1 MSDSNNMPPGA
12 SEALDR
18 IHEAEDAA
26 AAARDAVY
34 KAVYRSM
41 VDGLTAGDAARLVY
55 TPGYTTCSYKSLRT
69 VLDESGEHTAEIIG
83 LLGRLARGEGGEA
96 LRADTTALIETM
108 THKEAIWHSEMV
120 DVKGWA

>member
-12 SEALDR
+12 SQALDR

-83 LLGRLARGEGGEA
+83 LLGRLARGEGEGEGSSSGFPS
-96 LRADTTALIETM
+96 RG
-108 THKEAIWHSEMV
+108 KMV
-120 DVKGWA
+120 GVQKNRRYYVAK